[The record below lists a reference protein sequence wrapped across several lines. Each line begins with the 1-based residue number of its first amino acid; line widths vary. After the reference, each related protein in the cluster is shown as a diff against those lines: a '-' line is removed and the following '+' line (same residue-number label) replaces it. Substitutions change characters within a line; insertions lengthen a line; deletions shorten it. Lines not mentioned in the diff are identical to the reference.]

1 MNGKITLKQLETHLM
16 GAADILRGKMDASE
30 FKEFIFGMLFLK
42 RLSDMFEEEREKLGQ
57 KYQAQHLKAG
67 LIEKELENPDKYS
80 FYVPKEGRWE
90 NIKHI
95 KTNVGSELNKALI
108 SIERANIDLLEGV
121 LEPIDFTLKKGKSK
135 LSDAKLVEFIN
146 HFNKYRMRNSD
157 FEFSD
162 VLGAAYEFL
171 IKYFADSAGKKG
183 GEFYTP
189 TEVVRLLVKL
199 LEPQAG
205 MTVYDPTVGS
215 GGMLIQSR
223 QYVEEHGQDPD
234 NLGLYGQ
241 ENNGATWAMCK
252 MNMILHGINGADIQ
266 NEDTLVH
273 PKLISKSGTLMTFD
287 RVIANPPFSQNY
299 SSADMEFKDRFVFG
313 MCPETG
319 KKADLMFVQHMIA
332 SLNGKG
338 RMAVIMPH
346 GVLFRGGRE
355 QEIRKG
361 IVHDAKILEAVIS
374 LPPNLFYGTGITAC
388 VLVMNKNR
396 KDDKNKVMFINA
408 DKEYREGKNQNSLRP
423 EDIEKISYVLKNRL
437 EIPKYSRLVDL
448 RKLEEEEFNLNIR
461 RYVDNSPEPEPQDV
475 KAHLHGGVPK
485 SEWNDGLL
493 KTYGIRPTR
502 FFKEKDKDYF
512 AFTDLNERAQ
522 IREMLEKSKEFR
534 DTDARLTALVAKWFG
549 AYAGEIRKL
558 RTSRPVHELLDIGFD
573 TLEKQLHG
581 NSVLDEFQTRGIFI
595 NWWNGTNSIDGSK
608 FDLRAIRESGWVQ
621 ALASN
626 FDFEST
632 ETDDIEDTLE
642 KVKYFF
648 KEMFDKEIKEI
659 EKLEEKERELT
670 AELEQEPE
678 EETENEEEEARDKV
692 LRREIKE
699 TKAELRECKKTHS
712 AEKGHLAKIEKML
725 EEKEKEL
732 EGITARQ
739 SSLKETRREIKE
751 KNGQLVEKVRAA
763 IEKLDE
769 AEAEEMVLRK
779 LEDAALQY
787 LNVYLNAQKSR
798 IIAYF
803 ENLWDKYG
811 VNLRTME
818 GERDTVMKELNNH
831 LRELGYDK

>member
-42 RLSDMFEEEREKLGQ
+42 KLSDNFDEERETLEA
-57 KYQAQHLKAG
+57 KYKAQNLKPE
-67 LIEKELENPDKYS
+67 LIAKELENPDKYTL
-80 FYVPKEGRWE
+80 YVPQEARWE
-90 NIKHI
+90 NIKHV
-95 KTNVGSELNKALI
+95 KTNVGSELNKALA
-108 SIERANIDLLEGV
+108 SIERANIDQLEGV
-121 LEPIDFTLKKGKSK
+121 LEPIDFTIKKGKSK

-157 FEFSD
+157 FEFAD
-162 VLGAAYEFL
+162 VLGAAYEYL

-189 TEVVRLLVKL
+189 SEVVRLLVKL

-241 ENNGATWAMCK
+241 ESSGTTWAMCK

-266 NEDTLVH
+266 NDDTLNH
-273 PKLISKSGTLMTFD
+273 PRHIGKSGTLMTFD

-299 SSADMEFKDRFVFG
+299 SSAEMDFKDRFVYG

-332 SLNGKG
+332 SLNCKG

-346 GVLFRGGRE
+346 GVLFRSGKE

-361 IVHDAKILEAVIS
+361 IVNDAKILEGIIS

-388 VLVMNKNR
+388 VLVINKDR

-423 EDIEKISYVLKNRL
+423 EDIEKISYVLKNKL
-437 EIPKYSRLVDL
+437 EIPKYSRLVDI
-448 RKLEEEEFNLNIR
+448 KELEEEGFNLNIR

-475 KAHLHGGVPK
+475 RAHIRGGVPM
-485 SEWNDGLL
+485 SEWNNALL
-493 KTYGIRPTR
+493 QTYGIRPVL
-502 FFKEKDKDYF
+502 FFKENDKDYF
-512 AFTDLNERAQ
+512 VFNGVSEREQ
-522 IREMLEKSKEFR
+522 IREILEKSKEFR
-534 DTDARLTALVAKWFG
+534 NTDARLVAHVQQWFDR
-549 AYAGEIRKL
+549 YATEIKML
-558 RTSRPVHELLDIGFD
+558 RESRPVHELLDVGFD
-573 TLEKQLHG
+573 TLGKQLRG
-581 NSVLDEFQTRGIFI
+581 NGVLDAFQIRGVFI
-595 NWWNGTNSIDGSK
+595 NWWNGDNSVDGAK
-608 FDLRAIRESGWVQ
+608 FDLRAIKESGWVQ
-621 ALASN
+621 VLASN

-632 ETDDIEDTLE
+632 ESEDIEDTLE

-648 KEMFDKEIKEI
+648 KEMFDKEIKDI
-659 EKLEEKERELT
+659 ETLESKERELS
-670 AELEQEPE
+670 AELEQESE
-678 EETENEEEEARDKV
+678 DEFEEEEEPQDKV
-692 LRREIKE
+692 LRREIKGF
-699 TKAELRECKKTHS
+699 KAELRDCKKTHFP
-712 AEKGHLAKIEKML
+712 EKDRIVKIESML
-725 EEKEKEL
+725 EQKQNEL
-732 EGITARQ
+732 DAITARQ
-739 SSLKETRREIKE
+739 SSLKETRNEIKE
-751 KNGQLVEKVRAA
+751 KNGQLVEKVKEV
-763 IEKLDE
+763 IGKLDE
-769 AEAEEMVLRK
+769 AEAEKMVLRK
-779 LEDAALQY
+779 LDDAALQY
-787 LNVYLNAQKSR
+787 LNVYLTAQKSR
-798 IIAYF
+798 IVEYF

-811 VNLRTME
+811 INLRTME
-818 GERDTVMKELNNH
+818 SERDSVMKELNSR
-831 LRELGYDK
+831 LRELGYDE